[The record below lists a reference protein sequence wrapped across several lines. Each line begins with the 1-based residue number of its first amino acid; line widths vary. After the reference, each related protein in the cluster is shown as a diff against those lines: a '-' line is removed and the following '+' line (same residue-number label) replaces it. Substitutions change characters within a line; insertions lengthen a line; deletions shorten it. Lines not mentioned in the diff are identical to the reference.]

1 MADIYR
7 SCKRMFAAA
16 AVLMLCPAASAQVE
30 RPAPRVDPKIYTQP
44 KPAQKPPAI
53 GIEEHNRYRDALFAA
68 DPCAMVTRAE
78 LEAIL
83 KGSDTDRALV
93 TMPGQ
98 PSWQHG
104 GKKVDC
110 FYSVNY
116 EKRVFPEQG
125 NDNAVVISVD
135 FDDKY
140 AKQGKLIVDRPV
152 VYGYQM
158 ALEIVNGL
166 GDEAVFLRDVSRF
179 KHEEKYKSTAGAQ
192 PYQYYDNQDV
202 LVVRRRTLVFTF
214 KITRTVRGN
223 TGSFN
228 HIQIA
233 RTALARVR

>member
-1 MADIYR
+1 
-7 SCKRMFAAA
+7 
-16 AVLMLCPAASAQVE
+16 MLCPVASAQVE
-30 RPAPRVDPKIYTQP
+30 RPVPRVDPKIYTQP

-53 GIEEHNRYRDALFAA
+53 GIEDHNRYRDAMFAA
-68 DPCAMVTRAE
+68 DPCSMVTREE

-83 KGSDTDRALV
+83 KRSDTDRALV
-93 TMPGQ
+93 TMPRQ
-98 PSWQHG
+98 PSWQPD
-104 GKKVDC
+104 GKKASC
-110 FYSVNY
+110 FYPVNY
-116 EKRVFPEQG
+116 ENRIFPEQG
-125 NDNAVVISVD
+125 SDNAVVISVD

-140 AKQGKLIVDRPV
+140 AKQGKLIADRPV

-179 KHEEKYKSTAGAQ
+179 KQDEKYKSTAGAQ

-214 KITRTVRGN
+214 KITSTVAGN
-223 TGSFN
+223 TGNAN